1 MQVTNQKKAHLK
13 YSKELNVRSL
23 PHVPWLGIGI
33 DRGSGP
39 RNVPWWESPL
49 ELRRGGFK
57 HWWFNVGQQ
66 NGGDKV
72 TDVCVQHVIHVCL
85 GVFDVAMCLVLGA
98 GQCDDNMIENVC

>member
-39 RNVPWWESPL
+39 AERSVMGITAWVAKGRFQAL
-49 ELRRGGFK
+49 VVQRGTR
-57 HWWFNVGQQ
+57 

-85 GVFDVAMCLVLGA
+85 GLFDVADVFGV
-98 GQCDDNMIENVC
+98 GGRTVWR